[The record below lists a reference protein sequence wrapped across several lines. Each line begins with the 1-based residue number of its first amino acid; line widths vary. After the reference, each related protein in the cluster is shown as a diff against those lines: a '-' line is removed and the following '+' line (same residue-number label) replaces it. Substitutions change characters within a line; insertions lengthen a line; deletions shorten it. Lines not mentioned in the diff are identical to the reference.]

1 MALRRW
7 GCAGGSSARPPA
19 HRCKVDARDAR
30 RLAGAVDRQVPDAR
44 RHAVRQAD
52 RGLFLGAAAVREAGF
67 QRAPLDL
74 EIDIAH
80 REAFVMRSE
89 EHTSELQSLMR
100 ISYAV
105 FCLKK
110 KKKNNTRQQH

>member
-7 GCAGGSSARPPA
+7 GGSGGSSARPPA

-80 REAFVMRSE
+80 REAFVMTIGIATRAVAPAA
-89 EHTSELQSLMR
+89 
-100 ISYAV
+100 YAHDSPDR
-105 FCLKK
+105 KS
-110 KKKNNTRQQH
+110 TRLNSSH

>member
-7 GCAGGSSARPPA
+7 GGSGGSSARPPA

-67 QRAPLDL
+67 PRAPLAL
-74 EIDIAH
+74 EIDLAH
-80 REAFVMRSE
+80 REAFVM
-89 EHTSELQSLMR
+89 TKGKATP
-100 ISYAV
+100 AV
-105 FCLKK
+105 VPVWKDGRAG
-110 KKKNNTRQQH
+110 KNGAGRVVFRGCRNN